1 MKVILA
7 SKSPRRVEILEKIVK
22 EFEVVQ
28 SNFDENTID
37 FKGDIAKY
45 VKDLSR
51 NKAIEV
57 SKRLNEPS
65 IVIAA
70 DTVVF
75 QNGKVLEKPK
85 NEEDAFSM
93 LSSLSGNTH
102 KVYSGICLINTYDD
116 TVVTDCDCTEVR
128 FSELNPRQIRNYINS
143 GEPMDKAGAYGIQGL
158 GGAFVE
164 GIKGCYYNVMG
175 LPLNKLYKALENY
188 DITILSMGM
197 LISK

>member
-7 SKSPRRVEILEKIVK
+7 SKSPRRVEILEKIDK

-37 FKGDIAKY
+37 FKGDIEKY

-188 DITILSMGM
+188 DITIL
-197 LISK
+197 

>member
-22 EFEVVQ
+22 EFEVVE

-37 FKGDIAKY
+37 FKGDIEKY

-102 KVYSGICLINTYDD
+102 KVYSGICLINTYND

-164 GIKGCYYNVMG
+164 GINGCYYNVMG

-188 DITILSMGM
+188 DIAIL
-197 LISK
+197 

>member
-37 FKGDIAKY
+37 FKGDIEKY

-128 FSELNPRQIRNYINS
+128 FSELNPKQIRNYINS

-188 DITILSMGM
+188 DITIL
-197 LISK
+197 

>member
-37 FKGDIAKY
+37 FKGDIEKY

-51 NKAIEV
+51 NKAMEV

-188 DITILSMGM
+188 DITIL
-197 LISK
+197 

>member
-37 FKGDIAKY
+37 FKGDVEKY
-45 VKDLSR
+45 VKDLSI

-164 GIKGCYYNVMG
+164 RIEGCYYNVMG

-188 DITILSMGM
+188 DMTIL
-197 LISK
+197 

>member
-143 GEPMDKAGAYGIQGL
+143 GEPRDKAGAYGIQGL

-175 LPLNKLYKALENY
+175 LPVNKLYKALENY
-188 DITILSMGM
+188 DITIL
-197 LISK
+197 

>member
-7 SKSPRRVEILEKIVK
+7 SKSPRRVEIIEKIVK

-37 FKGDIAKY
+37 FKGDVEKY

-85 NEEDAFSM
+85 SEEDAFSM

-116 TVVTDCDCTEVR
+116 TVVTDCDCTEVK

-164 GIKGCYYNVMG
+164 RIEGCYYNVMG

-188 DITILSMGM
+188 DITIL
-197 LISK
+197 

>member
-37 FKGDIAKY
+37 FKGDIEKY

-75 QNGKVLEKPK
+75 QNGKVFEKPK

-188 DITILSMGM
+188 DITIL
-197 LISK
+197 

>member
-37 FKGDIAKY
+37 FKGDIEKY

-116 TVVTDCDCTEVR
+116 TVVTDCDCTELR

-188 DITILSMGM
+188 DITIL
-197 LISK
+197 

>member
-37 FKGDIAKY
+37 FKGDIEKY

-75 QNGKVLEKPK
+75 QDGKVLEKPK

-116 TVVTDCDCTEVR
+116 TVVTDYDCTEVR
-128 FSELNPRQIRNYINS
+128 FSELNTRQIRNYINS

-164 GIKGCYYNVMG
+164 GINGCYYNVMG

-188 DITILSMGM
+188 DITIL
-197 LISK
+197 

>member
-37 FKGDIAKY
+37 FKGDIEKY

-75 QNGKVLEKPK
+75 QDGKVLEKPK

-102 KVYSGICLINTYDD
+102 KVYSGICLINTYDN
-116 TVVTDCDCTEVR
+116 TVVTNSDCTEVR

-164 GIKGCYYNVMG
+164 EIKGCYYNVMG

-188 DITILSMGM
+188 DITIL
-197 LISK
+197 

>member
-37 FKGDIAKY
+37 FKGDIEKY

-75 QNGKVLEKPK
+75 QYGKVLEKPK

-102 KVYSGICLINTYDD
+102 KVYSGICLINTYND

-164 GIKGCYYNVMG
+164 GINGCYYNVMG

-188 DITILSMGM
+188 DITIL
-197 LISK
+197 

>member
-1 MKVILA
+1 MKVILE

-37 FKGDIAKY
+37 FKGDIEKY

-188 DITILSMGM
+188 DITIL
-197 LISK
+197 

>member
-37 FKGDIAKY
+37 FKGDIEKY

-75 QNGKVLEKPK
+75 QGGKVLEKPK

-188 DITILSMGM
+188 DITIL
-197 LISK
+197 

>member
-37 FKGDIAKY
+37 FKGDVEKY
-45 VKDLSR
+45 VKDLSI

-85 NEEDAFSM
+85 SEEDAFSM

-102 KVYSGICLINTYDD
+102 KVYSGICLINTYND
-116 TVVTDCDCTEVR
+116 TVVTDCDCTEVK

-164 GIKGCYYNVMG
+164 RIEGCYYNVMG

-188 DITILSMGM
+188 DITIL
-197 LISK
+197 

>member
-22 EFEVVQ
+22 EFEVVE

-37 FKGDIAKY
+37 FKGDIEKY

-102 KVYSGICLINTYDD
+102 KVYSGICLINTYND

-188 DITILSMGM
+188 DITIL
-197 LISK
+197 

>member
-37 FKGDIAKY
+37 FKGDIEKY

-116 TVVTDCDCTEVR
+116 TVVTDCDCTEVK
-128 FSELNPRQIRNYINS
+128 FSELSLRQIRNYINS

-188 DITILSMGM
+188 DITIL
-197 LISK
+197 

>member
-37 FKGDIAKY
+37 FKGDIEKY

-57 SKRLNEPS
+57 SERLNEPS

-188 DITILSMGM
+188 DITIL
-197 LISK
+197 

>member
-37 FKGDIAKY
+37 FKGDIEKY

-75 QNGKVLEKPK
+75 QDGKVLGKPK

-188 DITILSMGM
+188 DITIL
-197 LISK
+197 

>member
-37 FKGDIAKY
+37 FKGDIEKY

-75 QNGKVLEKPK
+75 QDGKVLEKPK

-116 TVVTDCDCTEVR
+116 TVVTDYDCTEVR
-128 FSELNPRQIRNYINS
+128 FSELNTRQIRNYINS

-164 GIKGCYYNVMG
+164 GINGCYYNVMG

-188 DITILSMGM
+188 NITIL
-197 LISK
+197 

>member
-37 FKGDIAKY
+37 FKGDIEKY

-75 QNGKVLEKPK
+75 QDGKVLEKPK

-128 FSELNPRQIRNYINS
+128 FLELNPRQIRNYINS

-188 DITILSMGM
+188 DITIL
-197 LISK
+197 

>member
-37 FKGDIAKY
+37 FKGDIEKY

-75 QNGKVLEKPK
+75 KDGKVLEKPK

-116 TVVTDCDCTEVR
+116 TVVTDYDCTEVR
-128 FSELNPRQIRNYINS
+128 FSELNTRQIRNYINS

-164 GIKGCYYNVMG
+164 GINGCYYNVMG

-188 DITILSMGM
+188 DITIL
-197 LISK
+197 

>member
-175 LPLNKLYKALENY
+175 LPLNKLYKALEDY
-188 DITILSMGM
+188 DITIL
-197 LISK
+197 

>member
-37 FKGDIAKY
+37 FKGDIEKY

-65 IVIAA
+65 IVIAT

-188 DITILSMGM
+188 DITIL
-197 LISK
+197 

>member
-22 EFEVVQ
+22 EFEVVE

-37 FKGDIAKY
+37 FKGDIEKY

-57 SKRLNEPS
+57 SSRIKEPS

-75 QNGKVLEKPK
+75 HDGKVLEKPK
-85 NEEDAFSM
+85 CEEDVFSM

-102 KVYSGICLINTYDD
+102 KVYSGICVINTEND
-116 TVVTDCDCTEVR
+116 TVVTDYDCTEVS
-128 FSELNPRQIRNYINS
+128 FSELTDRQIRNYINS

-188 DITILSMGM
+188 DITIL
-197 LISK
+197 

>member
-22 EFEVVQ
+22 EFEVVE

-37 FKGDIAKY
+37 FKGDIEKY

-57 SKRLNEPS
+57 SKGLNEPS

-75 QNGKVLEKPK
+75 QDGKVLEKPK
-85 NEEDAFSM
+85 NEDDAFSM

-102 KVYSGICLINTYDD
+102 KVYSGICLINTYND

-188 DITILSMGM
+188 DITIL
-197 LISK
+197 

>member
-1 MKVILA
+1 MINLA

-37 FKGDIAKY
+37 FKGDIEKY

-75 QNGKVLEKPK
+75 QSGKVLEKPK

-188 DITILSMGM
+188 DITIL
-197 LISK
+197 

>member
-37 FKGDIAKY
+37 FKGDIEKY

-75 QNGKVLEKPK
+75 QDGKVLEKPK

-175 LPLNKLYKALENY
+175 LPLNKLYKALEDY
-188 DITILSMGM
+188 DITIL
-197 LISK
+197 

>member
-22 EFEVVQ
+22 EFEVVK

-37 FKGDIAKY
+37 FKGDIEKY

-75 QNGKVLEKPK
+75 QDGKVLEKPK

-93 LSSLSGNTH
+93 LSSLSDNTH

-188 DITILSMGM
+188 DITIL
-197 LISK
+197 

>member
-37 FKGDIAKY
+37 FKGDIEKY

-57 SKRLNEPS
+57 SERLNEPS

-75 QNGKVLEKPK
+75 QDGKVLEKPK

-188 DITILSMGM
+188 DITIL
-197 LISK
+197 

>member
-28 SNFDENTID
+28 SNFDENTIN
-37 FKGDIAKY
+37 FKGDIEKY

-75 QNGKVLEKPK
+75 QDGKVLEKPE

-188 DITILSMGM
+188 DITIL
-197 LISK
+197 